1 MGTSVY
7 AANGTPGQI
16 EKAVAIGGLSGFVAG
31 GAGNL
36 AGLGVR
42 AALFGAGIT
51 CQAGFGTAAG
61 FAIGAAEG
69 AAFGATQ
76 GFVAQGLITG
86 SLSDAV
92 MAGWKGGLM
101 GAAIGGPL
109 GAIFHQVCFTAGTL
123 VHKASGEKAIE
134 TQNVGQRVL
143 TVGTLATAQLPGDDP
158 TEINP
163 AIYRLVR
170 LRTTKPLGGGSVV
183 HAALLRQLS
192 WLSENH
198 VVEGGMIPFCV
209 PELSIEGP
217 ACVLAIEP
225 CPEIE
230 PGRGRV
236 ITGTFR
242 TTNCRVLQVRLPGE
256 DRPLEPTPPHRFK
269 SLDRNDWIPAEELR
283 IGENLQT
290 KAGQVGV
297 ESVEEKL
304 GLYEV
309 YNVQIEVEHHYF
321 VGKTGVLVHNACE
334 RQLLFPFMEEEEAEV
349 SAFNLPDYQTQGP
362 WGWFQGSNSQA
373 ALCSRSMLCIFA
385 I

>member
-1 MGTSVY
+1 M
-7 AANGTPGQI
+7 
-16 EKAVAIGGLSGFVAG
+16 
-31 GAGNL
+31 
-36 AGLGVR
+36 
-42 AALFGAGIT
+42 
-51 CQAGFGTAAG
+51 
-61 FAIGAAEG
+61 
-69 AAFGATQ
+69 
-76 GFVAQGLITG
+76 
-86 SLSDAV
+86 
-92 MAGWKGGLM
+92 
-101 GAAIGGPL
+101 
-109 GAIFHQVCFTAGTL
+109 
-123 VHKASGEKAIE
+123 
-134 TQNVGQRVL
+134 GQRVL

-290 KAGQVGV
+290 KAGQVVTV
-297 ESVEEKL
+297 ESIGPKP
-304 GLYEV
+304 GLHRV
-309 YNVQIEVEHHYF
+309 HNFEVEGEHHFF
-321 VGKTGVLVHNACE
+321 VGKTGVLVHNSYSTAGTATVRLE
-334 RQLLFPFMEEEEAEV
+334 SIEGQRVPHYTVETDFQGVQLHTEQLVDKGAGTTTITEALRYQVITQEGQV
-349 SAFNLPDYQTQGP
+349 DLPDAEAAQVYQESVLRTDTGP
-362 WGWFQGSNSQA
+362 YDYYRNSCVTHVVNVLNAGGLDLPTSTGLARA
-373 ALCSRSMLCIFA
+373 ALQRLLGG
-385 I
+385 